1 MIADHALELLS
12 SSFLNELVQNLLVF
26 LLEVVETLLKELMA
40 GVLAD
45 VSEVSNRFLQSLSVT
60 VLTANVDDGVL

>member
-26 LLEVVETLLKELMA
+26 LLEVVESLFKELMA
-40 GVLAD
+40 RVLAD

-60 VLTANVDDGVL
+60 VFTANVDDGVL

>member
-1 MIADHALELLS
+1 VIADHALELLS
-12 SSFLNELVQNLLVF
+12 SSFLDEFVQNLLVF
-26 LLEVVETLLKELMA
+26 LLEVVESLLKELMA

-45 VSEVSNRFLQSLSVT
+45 VSEVSYRFLQSLSVT